1 MSLHDP
7 VDLTEALVAIPSVN
21 PELATSR
28 GENDVADYV
37 ASHLQSIGA
46 VVEEQE
52 VVRGRSNVL
61 GAVAGGKPYTL
72 VLEAHLDTVPL
83 PESPMP
89 VGISGNL
96 LWGRGSCDTKASLA
110 AMLCAIEQVA
120 REPERYPT
128 VIFAGAVDEE
138 FVMKGA
144 QALATRL
151 QGVDGIII
159 GEPTD
164 LHTVRAHNGCV
175 RFRIA
180 VKGRTAHTSRALL
193 GRNAIVDA
201 SRLVTTLA
209 DGLCL
214 ELAGRQHPLTG
225 QGLLSATIVEGGIA
239 PNVVPDSCVV
249 TFDRR
254 LVPGETVES
263 ALAEV
268 DAVLEG
274 VRETH
279 GIDAQRSESW
289 LELPPVEVDDDSP
302 LVRVGLSA
310 ELHGGAS
317 SAHARGVPYCTDANV
332 LTGGAGIP
340 SIVLG
345 PGSIDQA
352 HAPEEWVDIRQI
364 RQAVDSYLFMLE
376 NFGEG

>member
-1 MSLHDP
+1 MILHDP
-7 VDLTEALVAIPSVN
+7 VELTEALVAIPSVN
-21 PELATSR
+21 PELATSH
-28 GENDVADYV
+28 GENLVGDYV
-37 ASHLQSIGA
+37 ATHLESLGA
-46 VVEEQE
+46 QVEEQQ
-52 VVRGRSNVL
+52 VVPGRSNVL
-61 GAVAGGKPYTL
+61 ATIPGAQPYTL

-83 PESPMP
+83 PETPMP
-89 VGISGNL
+89 TGVSGNL

-120 REPERYPT
+120 RDPERYPT
-128 VIFAGAVDEE
+128 VVFAGAVDEE

-175 RFRIA
+175 RFRIT

-201 SRLVTTLA
+201 SRVVTSLA

-214 ELAGRQHPLTG
+214 ELADRRHPLTG

-239 PNVVPDSCVV
+239 PNVVPDTCVV

-254 LVPGETVES
+254 LVPGESVEA

-268 DAVLEG
+268 DAVLES
-274 VRETH
+274 VREIH
-279 GIDAQRSESW
+279 GIDAERSESW
-289 LELPPVEVDDDSP
+289 LELPPVEVEDDSP
-302 LVRVGLSA
+302 LVRAGLNA
-310 ELHGGAS
+310 EIHAGAS
-317 SAHARGVPYCTDANV
+317 SAHACGVPYCTDANV

-364 RQAVDSYLFMLE
+364 RQAVDSYLFILE
-376 NFGEG
+376 NFGKG

>member
-1 MSLHDP
+1 MKLHDP
-7 VDLTEALVAIPSVN
+7 VELTEALIAIPSVN
-21 PELATSR
+21 PELATSD
-28 GENDVADYV
+28 GEDQIADYV
-37 ASHLQSIGA
+37 ASHLASLGA
-46 VVEEQE
+46 TIEEQE
-52 VVRGRSNVL
+52 VVAGRSNVL
-61 GAVAGGKPYTL
+61 GTIAGGQPYTL

-83 PESPMP
+83 PEIDMP
-89 VGISGNL
+89 TGISGNL
-96 LWGRGSCDTKASLA
+96 LWGRGACDTKASLA
-110 AMLCAIEQVA
+110 AMLVALEQVA
-120 REPERYPT
+120 LTPDRFPT

-144 QALATRL
+144 QALASRL
-151 QGVDGIII
+151 QSVDGIII

-175 RFRIA
+175 RFRIT

-201 SRLVTTLA
+201 SRLVTALA

-214 ELAGRQHPLTG
+214 ELAQRQHPLTG
-225 QGLLSATIVEGGIA
+225 QGLLSATIIEGGIA

-254 LVPGETVES
+254 LVPGESVEA

-268 DAVLEG
+268 DAVLEAL
-274 VRETH
+274 RETE
-279 GIDAQRSESW
+279 GIDAVRSNSW
-289 LELPPVEVDDDSP
+289 LELPPVEVPDDSP
-302 LVRVGLSA
+302 LVQSGLSA
-310 ELHGGAS
+310 ERHAGDP
-317 SAHARGVPYCTDANV
+317 SAHAHGVPYCTDANV

-352 HAPEEWVDIRQI
+352 HAPEEWVDVRQI
-364 RQAVDSYLFMLE
+364 RQAVDSYLHVLE
-376 NFGEG
+376 NFRKA

>member
-1 MSLHDP
+1 MVHDP
-7 VDLTEALVAIPSVN
+7 VDLTESLVAIPSVN
-21 PELATSR
+21 PELATSP
-28 GENDVADYV
+28 GENPVADYV
-37 ASHLQSIGA
+37 ASHLESLGA

-61 GAVAGGKPYTL
+61 GTIAGGKPHTL

-89 VGISGNL
+89 TGISGNL

-110 AMLCAIEQVA
+110 AMLCAMERVA
-120 REPERYPT
+120 QEPERYPT
-128 VIFAGAVDEE
+128 VILAGAVDEE

-144 QALATRL
+144 QALANRI

-164 LHTVRAHNGCV
+164 LRTVRAHNGCV
-175 RFRIA
+175 RFRIT

-214 ELAGRQHPLTG
+214 ELADRQHPLTG

-239 PNVVPDSCVV
+239 PNVVPDTCVV

-254 LVPGETVES
+254 LVPGETLES

-268 DAVLEG
+268 AAVLAEI
-274 VRETH
+274 RETQ
-279 GIDAQRSESW
+279 GIDAQQSESW
-289 LELPPVEVDDDSP
+289 LELPPVEVDAESP
-302 LVRVGLSA
+302 LVKVGLSA
-310 ELHGGAS
+310 ELSAGAS
-317 SAHARGVPYCTDANV
+317 TAHACGVPYCTDANV

-340 SIVLG
+340 SIVFG

-352 HAPEEWVDIRQI
+352 HAPEEWVDVRQI